1 MNLRL
6 PCVFRPTS
14 NHGAPGSGAYCKT
27 GEGSGGSP
35 WPGPLT
41 FSFCLVTRQR
51 RELSL
56 RFTLVLLLLRSPLL
70 APSSL
75 LKDGRMNGGGGGGQH
90 GQRAIFSLQVA
101 PGPHLESV
109 SSLQP
114 LSPVS
119 LLWSPNSLLLPL
131 TYSLNKHLWIFAKFP
146 ELWGWVYRGD
156 CDMVSS
162 LGSLSGEA
170 GNPGS
175 VHFCLLP
182 LIHS

>member
-75 LKDGRMNGGGGGGQH
+75 LKDGRMNGGGGGGSMAR
-90 GQRAIFSLQVA
+90 GPFSVCKLLLD
-101 PGPHLESV
+101 PTWN
-109 SSLQP
+109 
-114 LSPVS
+114 LSPPC
-119 LLWSPNSLLLPL
+119 SPLVL
-131 TYSLNKHLWIFAKFP
+131 F
-146 ELWGWVYRGD
+146 
-156 CDMVSS
+156 
-162 LGSLSGEA
+162 
-170 GNPGS
+170 
-175 VHFCLLP
+175 HFCGPRIPSFCLS
-182 LIHS
+182 LIHSTNIYGYLQSSRNCGAGFTEGTVTWSQAWGPSVVRLEILALSISASFL